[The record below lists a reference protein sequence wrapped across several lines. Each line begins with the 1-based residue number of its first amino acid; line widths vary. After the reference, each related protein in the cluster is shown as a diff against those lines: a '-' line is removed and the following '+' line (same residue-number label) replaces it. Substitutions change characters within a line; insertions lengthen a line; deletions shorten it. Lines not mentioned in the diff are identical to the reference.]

1 MYQGS
6 NRANLSIED
15 FPHSK
20 IDPENL
26 PEIEIHT
33 RVYDNA
39 SGEKWIETQD
49 NGDLIVKERFIWEIE
64 GKPKR
69 QGFDVEQNEWSENV
83 PWGAPNVKNSR
94 RPEPHKVNIV
104 IFQKI

>member
-39 SGEKWIETQD
+39 PGEKWIETQD

-69 QGFDVEQNEWSENV
+69 QGL
-83 PWGAPNVKNSR
+83 
-94 RPEPHKVNIV
+94 
-104 IFQKI
+104 